1 MRRPRHKRGSAI
13 LPGST
18 RRRSRGW
25 RRGPSC
31 GSLASWS
38 GDWEAPDPA
47 APDLAGCS
55 PVRCWAAWW
64 AASSGPRSRTSSW
77 EAPSIWRRIRREI
90 TSPATRA
97 SQTTTWTPPT
107 RMPRPTTTWAATSAE
122 TTSADQTGA
131 GRSIRARRLPEV
143 DPAFS
148 RVPVDVFQIAGRKLE
163 LLERA
168 CVLLQLGH
176 AAGPDQRRRDAGVA
190 QGPGQRHLR
199 QRLTA
204 PAGDLME
211 APHLRQDLFRQQI
224 GRKRTRMAG
233 SRAGPDASKASG
245 GEAGLRGRGE
255 DNAADSL
262 VTEYL

>member
-1 MRRPRHKRGSAI
+1 MWNGGTPR
-13 LPGST
+13 T
-18 RRRSRGW
+18 
-25 RRGPSC
+25 
-31 GSLASWS
+31 
-38 GDWEAPDPA
+38 
-47 APDLAGCS
+47 
-55 PVRCWAAWW
+55 
-64 AASSGPRSRTSSW
+64 
-77 EAPSIWRRIRREI
+77 
-90 TSPATRA
+90 
-97 SQTTTWTPPT
+97 
-107 RMPRPTTTWAATSAE
+107 TTTWAATSAE

-143 DPAFS
+143 VPALS

-168 CVLLQLGH
+168 DVLLQLIY

-211 APHLRQDLFRQQI
+211 APHLRQGLFRQEI
-224 GRKRTRMAG
+224 GRKRTGMAG
-233 SRAGPDASKASG
+233 SRAGRDTSKVSV
-245 GEAGLRGRGE
+245 GEQALREWGE
-255 DNAADSL
+255 DDAADSL